1 MQLVRW
7 EPRTFQYSTARH
19 LRWATISLD
28 STSALTFDLASFINL
43 NYSGAMSI
51 ADLGLGSTFI
61 DASTYTASQLNS
73 FFGGFNFSG
82 IGSVTVVPEPQS
94 LLLLGAGLLVLIVR
108 RRNRA
113 SI

>member
-1 MQLVRW
+1 
-7 EPRTFQYSTARH
+7 
-19 LRWATISLD
+19 
-28 STSALTFDLASFINL
+28 
-43 NYSGAMSI
+43 MSI

-94 LLLLGAGLLVLIVR
+94 LLLIGAGLLVLIVR